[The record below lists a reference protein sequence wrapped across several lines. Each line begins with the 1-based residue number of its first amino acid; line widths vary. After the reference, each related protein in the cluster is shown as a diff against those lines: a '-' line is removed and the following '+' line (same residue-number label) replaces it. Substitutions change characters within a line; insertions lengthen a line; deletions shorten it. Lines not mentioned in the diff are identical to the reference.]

1 MIKTELRKKYKAVR
15 SAVEEREA
23 KSQIIASALFH
34 TELFKSCSDIFLYSN
49 SGTEVSTAEIL
60 KESLSLG
67 KKVAYP
73 KCTDKDGN
81 MEFYYINSVSELCE
95 GMYGIYEPESYKEL
109 KAVPSCESLI
119 VVPGLA
125 FDTYG
130 YRLGYGK
137 GYYDRYLS
145 LYPCKAVGIAFS
157 ECFCKELP
165 HGIYDFKINCLITD
179 KKEYYFD

>member
-1 MIKTELRKKYKAVR
+1 MTKTELRKKYKAVR
-15 SAVEEREA
+15 SEVEDREA
-23 KSQIIASALFH
+23 KSHIIASALLR

-60 KESLSLG
+60 IESLNLG
-67 KKVAYP
+67 KKVAFP

-81 MEFYYINSVSELCE
+81 MEFYYINSASDLRE
-95 GMYGIYEPESYKEL
+95 GMYGIYEPVCDEENR
-109 KAVPSCESLI
+109 AVPTCDCLI
-119 VVPGLA
+119 IVPALA
-125 FDTYG
+125 FDMCG

-145 LYPCKAVGIAFS
+145 LYPCKSVGIAFS
-157 ECFCKELP
+157 ECLCKELP

-179 KKEYYFD
+179 KREYYFD

>member
-1 MIKTELRKKYKAVR
+1 MTKTELRKKFKSVR
-15 SAVEEREA
+15 LEVADRDT
-23 KSQIIASALFH
+23 KSHIIASAFLN
-34 TELFKSCSDIFLYSN
+34 TEMFKSCSEIFLYHN

-60 KESLSLG
+60 KESLRLG

-73 KCTDKDGN
+73 KCTDKNGN
-81 MEFYYINSVSELCE
+81 MEFYYVNSDSELFE
-95 GMYGIYEPESYKEL
+95 GMYGIYEPQSREEQ
-109 KAVPSCESLI
+109 KAVPTDNSLLI
-119 VVPGLA
+119 VPGLA
-125 FDTYG
+125 FDMCG

-145 LYPCKAVGIAFS
+145 AHPCKAIGIAFS
-157 ECFCKELP
+157 ECLCKELP